1 MVNNPLICANKMVT
15 WTNKCLFQE
24 RKVIC
29 STDSVCMWFE
39 VQLGSQIYWE
49 LQICSHFAD
58 LKIVLTLSLINIFL
72 LSFVFGK

>member
-1 MVNNPLICANKMVT
+1 MANNPLICANKMVT

-49 LQICSHFAD
+49 LF
-58 LKIVLTLSLINIFL
+58 LIL
-72 LSFVFGK
+72 LA